1 MIPECRLSFW
11 NKFIPSPYLSL
22 YLFTFLSHTSHSTM
36 SSRFS
41 VRIKFSFWYK
51 ISFWY
56 HVNWQRALF
65 RIENRKRVL
74 SGEWGMRIWSGAKTT
89 RLSEP
94 FIRYELHSG
103 TKIIPEWKSFRY
115 RMLRTAPKIS
125 RLEIPCP
132 RSFYAKSILRT
143 ILSWALTK
151 LANSREE
158 GCLNSFTIKWLTQY
172 LCMFSHQAVARS
184 SRSTRIMVGC
194 WLQCNNHGHIQDL
207 ENKDSWLQMKKVKK
221 KIIIVLSWMLCH
233 EWDNKQ

>member
-56 HVNWQRALF
+56 HVNWKRALF

-89 RLSEP
+89 RVRTARLSQTEP
-94 FIRYELHSG
+94 FMRYELHSG

-115 RMLRTAPKIS
+115 RMLRTAPKIL
-125 RLEIPCP
+125 RL
-132 RSFYAKSILRT
+132 RFH
-143 ILSWALTK
+143 AL
-151 LANSREE
+151 
-158 GCLNSFTIKWLTQY
+158 
-172 LCMFSHQAVARS
+172 ARF
-184 SRSTRIMVGC
+184 
-194 WLQCNNHGHIQDL
+194 
-207 ENKDSWLQMKKVKK
+207 
-221 KIIIVLSWMLCH
+221 MLKAFCVPF
-233 EWDNKQ
+233 